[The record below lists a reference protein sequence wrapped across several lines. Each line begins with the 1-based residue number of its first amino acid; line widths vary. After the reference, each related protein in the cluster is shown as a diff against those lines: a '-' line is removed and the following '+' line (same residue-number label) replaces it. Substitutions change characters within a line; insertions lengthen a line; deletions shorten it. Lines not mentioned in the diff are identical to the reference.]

1 VRRFLAGE
9 LFETDREAC
18 ERYVFAAIASI
29 REALAALN
37 VIEVVAQEL
46 PFVIDVGATMLRGK
60 IDLLVRCP
68 DGLRVMD
75 IKTHPLDPG
84 SFARNAAF
92 YRPQLDAYAMAAETL
107 LREPVVGRD
116 LLFPSAGAVV
126 TLRAPFDR
134 AVFERSVRRWGGLL
148 ATDARGP
155 GVGADCARCA
165 WAPLC
170 RVADEEA

>member
-1 VRRFLAGE
+1 VL
-9 LFETDREAC
+9 
-18 ERYVFAAIASI
+18 AAIASI
-29 REALAALN
+29 HEAFAAMS
-37 VIEVVAQEL
+37 VTEVVAQEL
-46 PFVIDVGATMLRGK
+46 PFVLDVGPTLLRGT

-75 IKTHPLDPG
+75 VKTHPLDPS

-92 YRPQLDAYAMAAETL
+92 YRPQLDAYAVAAEAL

-126 TLRAPFDR
+126 TVRSALERGE
-134 AVFERSVRRWGGLL
+134 FERSLRRWGGLL

-155 GVGADCARCA
+155 GEGADCARCA